1 MTEPTTDAVAEPAVG
16 AIEPIEGPQEIFAKD
31 PTEDLETELR
41 ESIIAHGQS
50 TIMKLAGSLSEKN
63 VARVL
68 RMIETIAEHHR
79 EMIASLGLGD
89 DILRRKKRLK
99 TGAID
104 PLSLYESG
112 TGLGYENGETFGAQ
126 AIQQLGSALTGAVG
140 TANEGK
146 AIQQLTEALA
156 KAKDAKLDNI
166 VPHLEAKLQKAL
178 GVKEPAPGTAPVPV
192 PDNGVGEPAQE
203 AVS

>member
-1 MTEPTTDAVAEPAVG
+1 MTDPSSDTPVTTPTEEQKET
-16 AIEPIEGPQEIFAKD
+16 FAKD

-41 ESIIAHGQS
+41 ESIISHGQA
-50 TIMKLAGSLSEKN
+50 TIMKLAESLSEKN

-89 DILRRKKRLK
+89 DILRRKKKLK
-99 TGAID
+99 SGGLD
-104 PLSLYESG
+104 PLGMYESG
-112 TGLGYENGETFGAQ
+112 AGLGYENGETFGAQ

-146 AIQQLTEALA
+146 AIQQLTSALA
-156 KAKDAKLDNI
+156 EAKNASLESM
-166 VPHLEAKLQKAL
+166 VPLLEAKLEKAL
-178 GVKEPAPGTAPVPV
+178 GVEKSPEAVAAPV
-192 PDNGVGEPAQE
+192 PDNGASVPAQE
-203 AVS
+203 ATS

>member
-1 MTEPTTDAVAEPAVG
+1 MTDPSTDTPVTEPTEK
-16 AIEPIEGPQEIFAKD
+16 QEETFAKD

-41 ESIIAHGQS
+41 ESIIAHGQT
-50 TIMKLAGSLSEKN
+50 TIMKLAESLSEKN

-89 DILRRKKRLK
+89 DILRRKKKLK
-99 TGAID
+99 TGAMD

-112 TGLGYENGETFGAQ
+112 GGYENGETFGAQ

-156 KAKDAKLDNI
+156 KAKNAGLDSM
-166 VPHLEAKLQKAL
+166 VPHLEAKLEKAL
-178 GVKEPAPGTAPVPV
+178 GVEKTPETAAAPV
-192 PDNGVGEPAQE
+192 PDNGASASAQE